1 MASVRNR
8 GRSIADIARES
19 MSPLAYRLLLV
30 FMWLALVYVLTVFTD
45 LTATTFVQDGGVAT
59 SSWLFVALAIC
70 FGLCVYRLKIPVLW
84 ASLVFVPLV
93 FVATWVGQLIP
104 IPSGW
109 IESTLGLRSA
119 EDLVHRADRLLLCGV
134 GDAGLDPAPAS
145 RLPVLVPA
153 VRLDAAGAGGHLV
166 RRV

>member
-1 MASVRNR
+1 M
-8 GRSIADIARES
+8 
-19 MSPLAYRLLLV
+19 
-30 FMWLALVYVLTVFTD
+30 ALVYVLTVFTD

-59 SSWLFVALAIC
+59 SSWLFLVLAIC

-93 FVATWVGQLIP
+93 FLATWVGQLIP
-104 IPSGW
+104 DPLRLDRVRAGVQSG
-109 IESTLGLRSA
+109 EGLV
-119 EDLVHRADRLLLCGV
+119 DRADRLLFCGV

-153 VRLDAAGAGGHLV
+153 VRVDAAGAGRHPV